1 MSRSSRWRSGRHA
14 GSKSS
19 APTPRRPP
27 TVPGVAGV
35 HAVVGGGRLS
45 EGLVLEASIVARLL
59 GLRLLTLDAGVIVT
73 PARLSSRS
81 PRAGVVLSEARRALD
96 EGAAALAAGR
106 APSGSLTPSR
116 QV

>member
-19 APTPRRPP
+19 ALTPRRPP
-27 TVPGVAGV
+27 TTAWTPATPGT
-35 HAVVGGGRLS
+35 VGGGRLS

-81 PRAGVVLSEARRALD
+81 ARAGVVLSEARRALD

-106 APSGSLTPSR
+106 PPSGSLTPPR